1 MDPESSVFQ
10 PGYNCWRV
18 ESADRVALFIDN
30 DEAFDALKPLILS
43 ARKSIWILAWV
54 FDPLTRLD
62 PDRVKRSR
70 DPTHADRIG
79 LILRRQAA
87 LNPALDVRVLT
98 WDMPFPIAASQ
109 LFGPHRGAA
118 FFAGSRVKYRLDAT
132 LPASACHH
140 QKAVIVDGVTAFV
153 SGGDIGVDRWDDTRH
168 LDSNPLRR
176 LPTGRHYPPR
186 HEVSMLVDGRAGEA
200 MADLF
205 VDRWK
210 ASGGD
215 PVERPDRPEETP
227 WPEDLMPDLR
237 RLPIA
242 VARTSAA
249 WQGRPEIT
257 ECMLLHLSAI
267 RRARRLIYLEN
278 QYLTSPIIVEAL
290 AERLA
295 EPDGPEVV
303 TVGPARSPSYFDQMT
318 MDSAR
323 TAAIN
328 RLREV
333 DVHKRF
339 SAFSAHTPG
348 GGPIIVHSKVAIMDD
363 WMLRIG
369 SANLNN
375 RSIGLDSECDLAF
388 EAKSEIER
396 ETVRAFLG
404 RLVGHFI
411 DRSTSDVLEA
421 IAREGG
427 LGAAINALDV
437 KGGPPRRLQPAPVRK
452 LTGVQKFIAD
462 WSLGDAIAPDDA
474 WRPWGRRARLRRDL
488 VRLTEP
494 PPALP
499 DHLQP

>member
-1 MDPESSVFQ
+1 
-10 PGYNCWRV
+10 R
-18 ESADRVALFIDN
+18 
-30 DEAFDALKPLILS
+30 LS
-43 ARKSIWILAWV
+43 I
-54 FDPLTRLD
+54 
-62 PDRVKRSR
+62 
-70 DPTHADRIG
+70 
-79 LILRRQAA
+79 
-87 LNPALDVRVLT
+87 
-98 WDMPFPIAASQ
+98 
-109 LFGPHRGAA
+109 
-118 FFAGSRVKYRLDAT
+118 
-132 LPASACHH
+132 
-140 QKAVIVDGVTAFV
+140 
-153 SGGDIGVDRWDDTRH
+153 
-168 LDSNPLRR
+168 
-176 LPTGRHYPPR
+176 
-186 HEVSMLVDGRAGEA
+186 
-200 MADLF
+200 
-205 VDRWK
+205 
-210 ASGGD
+210 
-215 PVERPDRPEETP
+215 
-227 WPEDLMPDLR
+227 
-237 RLPIA
+237 
-242 VARTSAA
+242 TSAA
-249 WQGRPEIT
+249 WQGRPEVI
-257 ECMLLHLSAI
+257 ESLLLHLSAI

-303 TVGPARSPSYFDQMT
+303 TIGPARSPSYFDQMT

-339 SAFSAHTPG
+339 SAFSAHTPK

-388 EAKSEIER
+388 EAKSDIER

-411 DRSTSDVLEA
+411 DRDTETVLETME
-421 IAREGG
+421 REGG

-437 KGGPPRRLQPAPVRK
+437 KGGPPRRLQPVPTRK

-474 WRPWGRRARLRRDL
+474 WRPWGRRKRLKRDIA
-488 VRLTEP
+488 RLTEP
-494 PPALP
+494 PPLP
-499 DHLQP
+499 PGHLQP

>member
-1 MDPESSVFQ
+1 MVERASVFQ

-18 ESADRVALFIDN
+18 EPADRVALFIDN
-30 DEAFDALKPLILS
+30 DETFDALKPLLLA

-62 PDRVKRSR
+62 PDRVRKSR
-70 DPTHADRIG
+70 DPTSADRIG

-140 QKAVIVDGVTAFV
+140 QKAVIIDGVTALV

-168 LDSNPLRR
+168 LDDNPLRR
-176 LPTGRHYPPR
+176 LPTGRRYPAR
-186 HEVSMLVDGRAGEA
+186 HEVAMLVDGRAGEA

-205 VDRWK
+205 VDRWR

-215 PVERPDRPEETP
+215 AIERPARPEETP
-227 WPEDLMPDLR
+227 WPEGLLPDLR
-237 RLPIA
+237 RTPIG

-267 RRARRLIYLEN
+267 RRAKRLIYLEN
-278 QYLTSPIIVEAL
+278 QYVTSPVLVEAL

-303 TVGPARSPSYFDQMT
+303 TIGPARSPSYFDQMT

-333 DVHKRF
+333 DVHRRF
-339 SAFSAHTPG
+339 SAFSAHTPK
-348 GGPIIVHSKVAIMDD
+348 GGPIIVHSKVTIIDD
-363 WMLRIG
+363 EMLRIG

-388 EAKSEIER
+388 EARNDRDR
-396 ETVRAFLG
+396 ETIRGFLG

-411 DRSTSDVLEA
+411 DRTTLDVLEA
-421 IAREGG
+421 MEREGG
-427 LGAAINALDV
+427 LAAAINALDV
-437 KGGPPRRLQPAPVRK
+437 RGGPPRRLQPVPARK
-452 LTGVQKFIAD
+452 LSVLEQFIAD

-474 WRPWGRRARLRRDL
+474 WRPWGRRKRLQRDIARL
-488 VRLTEP
+488 TAP
-494 PPALP
+494 PPLPP
-499 DHLQP
+499 DHLRP

>member
-1 MDPESSVFQ
+1 MDSDSSVFQ

-18 ESADRVALFIDN
+18 EAADRVALLIDN
-30 DEAFDALKPLILS
+30 DEAFDALKPLLL
-43 ARKSIWILAWV
+43 AAKKSIWVLAWV

-62 PDRVKRSR
+62 PDRVRRSR
-70 DPTHADRIG
+70 DPTRADRIG

-140 QKAVIVDGVTAFV
+140 QKAVIIDGVTALI
-153 SGGDIGVDRWDDTRH
+153 SGGDIGVDRWDDCRH
-168 LDSNPLRR
+168 LDNNPLRR

-205 VDRWK
+205 IDRWRS
-210 ASGGD
+210 SGGD
-215 PVERPDRPEETP
+215 AVERPARPDETP
-227 WPEDLMPDLR
+227 WPAHLTPDLR
-237 RLPIA
+237 KIPVA
-242 VARTSAA
+242 VARTSAQ
-249 WQGRPEIT
+249 WRGRSEVT

-267 RRARRLIYLEN
+267 RRARKLIYLEN

-290 AERLA
+290 AERLFEA
-295 EPDGPEVV
+295 DGPEVV
-303 TVGPARSPSYFDQMT
+303 TIGPARSPSYFDQMT

-333 DVHKRF
+333 DIHHRF
-339 SAFSAHTPG
+339 SAFSAHTPN
-348 GGPIIVHSKVAIMDD
+348 GGPIIVHSKVSIIDD
-363 WMLRIG
+363 HLLRIG

-375 RSIGLDSECDLAF
+375 RSIGLDSECDVAF
-388 EAKSEIER
+388 EARTELER
-396 ETVRAFLG
+396 ETVRGFLG

-411 DRSTSDVLEA
+411 DRSSTDVIEA
-421 IAREGG
+421 MEREGG
-427 LGAAINALDV
+427 LAAAINALDV
-437 KGGPPRRLQPAPVRK
+437 HGGPPRRLRPAPVRK
-452 LTGVQKFIAD
+452 LGPIQQFIAD

-474 WRPWGRRARLRRDL
+474 WRPWGRRERLRRDL
-488 VRLTEP
+488 ARLTAP
-494 PPALP
+494 PPAP
-499 DHLQP
+499 PERLQP